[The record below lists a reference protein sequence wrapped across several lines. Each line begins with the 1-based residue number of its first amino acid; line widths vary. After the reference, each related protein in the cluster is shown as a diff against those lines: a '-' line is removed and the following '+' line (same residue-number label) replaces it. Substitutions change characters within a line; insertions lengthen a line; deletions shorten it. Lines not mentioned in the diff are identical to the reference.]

1 MIDYTCSQCDHWTE
15 RLDMDLRG
23 AKGTCDEAAR
33 ALSGHAA
40 GFYDGLQVVMSDRA
54 PACKLFVMSD
64 KALDEERAA
73 AEEWASRQSERDEA
87 ARRGFRLAS

>member
-1 MIDYTCSQCDHWTE
+1 MTDYTCSQCDHWTE

-33 ALSGHAA
+33 ALYGHAA

-64 KALDEERAA
+64 TARREEESA